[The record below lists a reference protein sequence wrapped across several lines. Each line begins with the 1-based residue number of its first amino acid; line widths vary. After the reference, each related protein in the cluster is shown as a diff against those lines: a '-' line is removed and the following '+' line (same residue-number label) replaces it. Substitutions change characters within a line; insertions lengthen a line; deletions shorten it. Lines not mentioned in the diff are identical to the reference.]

1 MGVKCSLLGH
11 DYGESEIERER
22 DEEGDEVVRTAK
34 RVERCRQC
42 GQTRTISENTEV
54 TTLEAAAGV
63 VREPDGTVVAATDEA
78 AITDEIDGDVV
89 IESPAG
95 ERQVEGATAVEEPT
109 ATGEFVSNDEP
120 TANDEPVASREPTAN
135 DESTSVEPLGAA
147 DIGSETSHSSEIIE
161 SVTSSEADDD
171 RVVEDE
177 STESVAI
184 DRIGHDRKP
193 QRPTRAPGEWPTDPD
208 EGGATADDTDG
219 AGSLADGGAA
229 VASWPETDGPEAVAD
244 DEAETTTRGKRQ
256 SRRPGDTLSC
266 GSCRFTRLVADSPLR
281 AGDICPD
288 CGSGYLAWETRKG

>member
-42 GQTRTISENTEV
+42 GRTRTISENTEV

-63 VREPDGTVVAATDEA
+63 VREPDGTVVATTDEA
-78 AITDEIDGDVV
+78 AITDEIEGDVV

-95 ERQVEGATAVEEPT
+95 ERAVEGATAVEEP
-109 ATGEFVSNDEP
+109 ASTGEP
-120 TANDEPVASREPTAN
+120 ASSGESIAN
-135 DESTSVEPLGAA
+135 DESTSVEPLGAS
-147 DIGSETSHSSEIIE
+147 DTESETNDAPETDGSSAP
-161 SVTSSEADDD
+161 SETDDD

-177 STESVAI
+177 SMGAVSI
-184 DRIGHDRKP
+184 DRIGHDSEP
-193 QRPTRAPGEWPTDPD
+193 QRLTRAPGEWPTAPDEDGATTDDPD
-208 EGGATADDTDG
+208 

-229 VASWPETDGPEAVAD
+229 VASWPEMDGSEAVGTEAAVAD
-244 DEAETTTRGKRQ
+244 DEAEATARGKRQ

>member
-1 MGVKCSLLGH
+1 MRKHIPMGVKCSLLGH

-42 GQTRTISENTEV
+42 GRTRTISENTEV

-63 VREPDGTVVAATDEA
+63 VREPDGTVVATTDEA
-78 AITDEIDGDVV
+78 TITDEIDGDVV

-95 ERQVEGATAVEEPT
+95 ERPVGGATAVEEP
-109 ATGEFVSNDEP
+109 ASTGEPASSGESIANGEP
-120 TANDEPVASREPTAN
+120 
-135 DESTSVEPLGAA
+135 TSVEPLGAS
-147 DIGSETSHSSEIIE
+147 DTESEMNYSSEIIE
-161 SVTSSEADDD
+161 SVTSSETDDG

-177 STESVAI
+177 STGSVAI

-208 EGGATADDTDG
+208 EDGATTGDPDD

-244 DEAETTTRGKRQ
+244 DEAEATTRGKRQ

>member
-42 GQTRTISENTEV
+42 GRTRTISENTEV

-63 VREPDGTVVAATDEA
+63 VRKPDGTVVAATDEA

-95 ERQVEGATAVEEPT
+95 ERPVEGATAVEDPT
-109 ATGEFVSNDEP
+109 ATGEFVSNDE
-120 TANDEPVASREPTAN
+120 STAN
-135 DESTSVEPLGAA
+135 DESTSVEPLGATG
-147 DIGSETSHSSEIIE
+147 IGSETSHSSEIIE
-161 SVTSSEADDD
+161 SVTSSETDDD

-177 STESVAI
+177 STGSVDI

-208 EGGATADDTDG
+208 EDGATADDTDD

-229 VASWPETDGPEAVAD
+229 VASWPETDEPEAVAD
-244 DEAETTTRGKRQ
+244 DEAEATTRGKRQ

-266 GSCRFTRLVADSPLR
+266 GSCRFTNLVADSPLR